1 MKRFLTVLLLAAL
14 LLCAGGAQ
22 AQMDDAAS
30 TAITADL
37 YATPREG
44 AQVLM
49 TYYPGVRVEVLRE
62 ANADFVQVNV
72 GRKGGSLTGYMRKED
87 LVFGEEAVRQNRPL
101 EVCYEQLSWTLYSY
115 CDTRSEVLIEC
126 GDTTLYVMGECGDW
140 VHATVD
146 RGSEVITGFVNRKAS
161 GLREA
166 DRTTGYAAGIRTQP
180 TADEPTREDAVAAA
194 RAHILADGIEANC
207 VGGPI
212 TAELLD
218 SCTVQLSSS
227 ACVIASLVPLACRP
241 SARMCARAAAIAS
254 SGDSSPS
261 TGCVRMPAA
270 YAVLRT
276 SSQSASRCTKPVMR
290 PLSAYTAA

>member
-1 MKRFLTVLLLAAL
+1 MKRFLTALLLAAL
-14 LLCAGGAQ
+14 ALCACCAP
-22 AQMDDAAS
+22 AMADDAAS
-30 TAITADL
+30 TAVRAGL
-37 YATPREG
+37 YDTPREG
-44 AQVLM
+44 GAVRM

-72 GRKGGSLTGYMRKED
+72 GRKGGSLTGYMRKAD
-87 LVFGEEAVRQNRPL
+87 LVFGEAAVRQNRPL
-101 EVCYEQLSWTLYSY
+101 EVCYEQLSWTMYGY

-218 SCTVQLSSS
+218 SCTVQVDMGYTYDTGDVPGESPLWYMVTYVY
-227 ACVIASLVPLACRP
+227 ADRTWEDGLPMICGFCVLY
-241 SARMCARAAAIAS
+241 
-254 SGDSSPS
+254 
-261 TGCVRMPAA
+261 VRDGEFVG
-270 YAVLRT
+270 YDYG
-276 SSQSASRCTKPVMR
+276 KG
-290 PLSAYTAA
+290 

>member
-1 MKRFLTVLLLAAL
+1 MKRFLTALLLAAL
-14 LLCAGGAQ
+14 LLCAGGAL

-30 TAITADL
+30 MAITADL

-62 ANADFVQVNV
+62 VNTGFVQVNV
-72 GRKGGSLTGYMRKED
+72 GREGGSLTGYMRKAD
-87 LVFGEEAVRQNRPL
+87 LVFGEEAIRQNRPL

-194 RAHILADGIEANC
+194 RAHILADGIEANG

-218 SCTVQLSSS
+218 SCTVQVDMGYTYDTGDVPGESPLWYMVTYVY
-227 ACVIASLVPLACRP
+227 ADRTWEDGLPMICGFCVLYVWD
-241 SARMCARAAAIAS
+241 
-254 SGDSSPS
+254 GEFVGYDY
-261 TGCVRMPAA
+261 G
-270 YAVLRT
+270 
-276 SSQSASRCTKPVMR
+276 KG
-290 PLSAYTAA
+290 